1 MWQRTFGRIKVKFI
15 DEAVIRV
22 SAGDGGNGCVSFRR
36 EKYVPRGGPDGGDGG
51 DGGDVWV
58 VVDAGLNTLAD
69 YRFIRQYQAGRGENG
84 GGSDC
89 TGARG
94 SDITL
99 KIPQGTRITDMG
111 TGEVLGDLRREGEK
125 LCVARGGRHGLGNT
139 HFKSST
145 NQAPRQRTMGA
156 KGEKRQLKLELLLP
170 ADVGL
175 LGLPNAGKS
184 TLVRAVSAARPKV
197 ADYPFTT
204 LVPCLGVVRTGE
216 GRSFV
221 IEDVPGLIEGA
232 SAGLGLGI
240 RFLRHLQRC
249 RVLVHLVDAL
259 PVDGSDPLVN
269 ARVIENEL
277 KTYARGL
284 EQKPRWLVLNKS
296 DLLPGEDARALLER
310 VRTGL
315 EPVPERGFIISAL
328 TGEGVRELTFALQ
341 ELVDEVKAR
350 ELQEL
355 EEAVPA
361 AEKFVWTEAE
371 PEARPEQPEG
381 GDDGDEEEGPE
392 IIYRH

>member
-1 MWQRTFGRIKVKFI
+1 MKFI
-15 DEAVIRV
+15 DEAEVRV

-51 DGGDVWV
+51 DGGDVYV

-94 SDITL
+94 RDIVL

-111 TGEVLGDLRREGEK
+111 TGEILGDLRREGER

-145 NQAPRQRTMGA
+145 NQAPRQRTLGA
-156 KGEKRQLKLELLLP
+156 PGEKRQLKLELLLP

-204 LVPCLGVVRTGE
+204 LVPCLGVVRTAE

-232 SAGLGLGI
+232 SAGQGLGI
-240 RFLRHLQRC
+240 RFLKHLQRC
-249 RVLVHLVDAL
+249 RVLLHLVDAL
-259 PVDGSDPLVN
+259 PVDGSDPLEN
-269 ARVIENEL
+269 AKVIENEL
-277 KTYARGL
+277 KTYAQGL
-284 EQKPRWLVLNKS
+284 ELKPRWLVLNKS
-296 DLLPGEDARALLER
+296 DLLQQGEAQTLLER

-328 TGEGVRELTFALQ
+328 KGEGLRELLFALQ
-341 ELVDEVKAR
+341 DLVDAEKAR
-350 ELQEL
+350 ELKEL
-355 EEAVPA
+355 KEAAPA

-371 PEARPEQPEG
+371 PDHKAAPDQLPQDSG
-381 GDDGDEEEGPE
+381 ADEDGPE

>member
-1 MWQRTFGRIKVKFI
+1 MKFI
-15 DEAVIRV
+15 DEAEVRV

-51 DGGDVWV
+51 DGGDVYV

-94 SDITL
+94 RDIVL

-111 TGEVLGDLRREGEK
+111 TGEILGDLRREGER

-145 NQAPRQRTMGA
+145 NQAPRQRTLGA
-156 KGEKRQLKLELLLP
+156 PGEKRQLKLELLLP

-204 LVPCLGVVRTGE
+204 LVPCLGVVRTAE

-232 SAGLGLGI
+232 SAGQGLGI
-240 RFLRHLQRC
+240 RFLKHLQRC
-249 RVLVHLVDAL
+249 RVLLHLVDAL
-259 PVDGSDPLVN
+259 PVDGSDPLEN
-269 ARVIENEL
+269 AKVIENEL
-277 KTYARGL
+277 KTYAQGL
-284 EQKPRWLVLNKS
+284 ELKPRWLVLNKS
-296 DLLPGEDARALLER
+296 DLLQQGEAQTLLER

-315 EPVPERGFIISAL
+315 DPVPERGFIVSAL
-328 TGEGVRELTFALQ
+328 KGEGLRELLFALQ
-341 ELVDEVKAR
+341 DLVDAEKAR
-350 ELQEL
+350 ELKEL
-355 EEAVPA
+355 KEAAPA

-371 PEARPEQPEG
+371 PDHEATPDQLPQDSG
-381 GDDGDEEEGPE
+381 ADEDGPE